1 MPPRRHSY
9 ADFERFAAEVG
20 RPLLPHQKRI
30 ARAHFGPQRETAAI
44 GPKGMLKTSTGAL
57 VGVHHLLSVER
68 PYVVVGAGSRDQARV
83 CGEEAQTIAEHP
95 AVRDLIDVRHLEL
108 RGPGGGLLRVVA
120 SSGALAHGPT
130 PSLSIVDEL
139 WAHKSGAFYDACRSA
154 LVKRVGARLLVLS
167 TPAATLDTPLGQLR
181 TRALSG
187 KVTRRGVVTDAAAPG
202 LRLLEWGLDPERDD
216 LDSDDLAAKANPVP
230 WITPDVLAEQRLALP
245 FPVFAQFH
253 LGVWGAGDGQW
264 LPAGAW
270 SACFSEYDVEP
281 GEPVWVGVDIGG
293 SRASTAVV
301 AVTRD
306 LRVAEVIVFEG
317 DDAVLKVPDVV
328 LGLARRYDVR
338 EVIYDPWRFRS
349 EALRLERDH
358 GLVAV
363 AFPQSHTRMTI
374 AAEGLHAAIVEQ
386 RLRHPGHPVLDHHIA
401 AAAARRTG
409 RGWRLVKA
417 DDRPIDSVIA
427 LAMAIERAQAETPAA
442 RLLGWV

>member
-1 MPPRRHSY
+1 MQRRNTF

-20 RPLLPHQKRI
+20 RPLFPHQRRI
-30 ARAHFGPQRETAAI
+30 ARAHFGAQRETAAV

-68 PYVVVGAGSRDQARV
+68 AYAVVGAGSRDQARV
-83 CGEEAQTIAEHP
+83 CFEEAKAIAEHP
-95 AVRDLIDVRHLEL
+95 ALCELIDVRHLEL
-108 RGPGGGLLRVVA
+108 RGPGGGLLRVLA
-120 SSGALAHGPT
+120 SDGGLAHGPT

-139 WAHKSGAFYDACRSA
+139 WAHKSGAFFEACVSA
-154 LVKRVGARLLVLS
+154 LVKRERARLLVLS
-167 TPAATLDTPLGQLR
+167 TPAANIDTPLGQLR
-181 TRALSG
+181 ARALAG
-187 KVTRRGVVTDAAAPG
+187 EVIRRGVVTDASAPG
-202 LRLLEWGLDPERDD
+202 LRYLEWGLDAEHDD
-216 LDSDDLAAKANPVP
+216 LDDDELAAKANPVP
-230 WITPDVLAEQRLALP
+230 WITADVLAQQRLALP
-245 FPVFAQFH
+245 RPVFLQMHA
-253 LGVWGAGDGQW
+253 GVWFAGDGQW

-270 SACFSEYDVEP
+270 NACCAEYEVEH
-281 GEPVWVGVDIGG
+281 GEPVWLAIDVGG

-306 LRVAEVIVFEG
+306 LRVADVRVLDG
-317 DDAVLKVPDVV
+317 DDAVLKVPDIV
-328 LGLARRYDVR
+328 LELAALYDVR
-338 EVIYDPWRFRS
+338 EVIYDPWRFQS

-386 RLRHPGHPVLDHHIA
+386 RLQHPGHPALDHHVA

-417 DDRPIDSVIA
+417 DDRNIDGVIA
-427 LAMAIERAQAETPAA
+427 LAMACERAQVEAPVA